1 MIRGCILS
9 QIISIQILARGCAP
23 PLCRFHRRIGHM
35 RPIIRYSIEDLYAY
49 FNSEIGGS
57 GTPALATPAIKV
69 SAQEN
74 YERERVFTLFRQF
87 GYLEAE
93 LNPLG
98 LLPPQP
104 HPDLQ
109 IDNEWAREARSMYC
123 GSVGVEFMHIADPER
138 RRWIQERIEAEPAK
152 VDQNSAFEV
161 LLRADIFEQTLQQR
175 YQGNK
180 RFSLE
185 GNTSLLTAV
194 DEVLDVAGEHGAVEL
209 VMGMS
214 HRGRLNVVIHVAK
227 RPAEQVFAE
236 FEDVD
241 PRSVLGSGDV
251 KYHMGATGDY
261 VTRSGKNIHIH
272 LASNPSHLE
281 AVDPVTV
288 GRTRAKQDRA
298 GEGGRAQYLPVL
310 VHGDAAFAGQ
320 GITAETMNFADLGG
334 YTVGGT
340 IHIIVNNLIGF
351 TTNAREEH
359 ASRFSAQLA
368 RRQAIPIFHVNGEDV
383 DAVIRVARIATEYR
397 YKFGTDV
404 IIDLIGYR
412 RHGHSEVDDPTVT
425 QPLMYKAIK
434 EHPPLYQ
441 IYAKQIGLDN
451 EKVAA
456 RVSAV
461 KSEYEAAKKTAT
473 QFTKKPLMR
482 DLPTY
487 WDNYFGGRY
496 KPEYEQPTGVAH
508 EELLELTERLTTY
521 PDGFHIHPKVKK
533 LLEQRQEMGTGKKPV
548 DYGMAEALA
557 FASLVKQGI
566 PVRLSGQD
574 SRRATFNQRHSALLD
589 IQDETEYVPLRHID
603 PNQAACDIYHSPLS
617 KAGVMGFEY
626 GYSRDYPEALV
637 LWEAQFGDFANVAQ
651 AVIDQFV
658 CAGEDKWNLLSG
670 LVLLLP
676 HGYEGQGPE
685 HSSARVERFLQLA
698 ARDNIQICQPSNA
711 GQYFHLLRRQA
722 LRKWRKPLVVFT
734 PKSML
739 RHPDALA
746 PLEDLTHQKFLPV
759 IPDTEAEEAKRI
771 LLCTGKI
778 GHELRT
784 ERQKRNDP
792 NTAIVFLEQMYPFP
806 EAELAAEFER
816 HPTARDIV
824 WVQEEPANMGALSF
838 MLPRLKRIAND
849 RPVHSVKRSG
859 SASPAT
865 GSAKAQEV
873 EQKTLIT
880 LAFSNQDGTPYR

>member
-1 MIRGCILS
+1 MPTSTRTTS
-9 QIISIQILARGCAP
+9 
-23 PLCRFHRRIGHM
+23 
-35 RPIIRYSIEDLYAY
+35 
-49 FNSEIGGS
+49 GGK
-57 GTPALATPAIKV
+57 APAI
-69 SAQEN
+69 SRN
-74 YERERVFTLFRQF
+74 YERERVFVLFRQF

-109 IDNEWAREARSMYC
+109 IENDNEWAREARRIYC

-138 RRWIQERIEAEPAK
+138 RRWIQDRIEAEPSA
-152 VDQNSAFEV
+152 VDQTRALD
-161 LLRADIFEQTLQQR
+161 LLVRADLFEQTLQQR
-175 YQGNK
+175 YLGNK

-185 GNTSLLTAV
+185 GGTSLLPAV
-194 DEVLDVAGEHGAVEL
+194 DQVLDVAGERGAVEL

-214 HRGRLNVVIHVAK
+214 HRGRLNVVIHVAN

-251 KYHMGATGDY
+251 KYHMGATGEY
-261 VTRSGKNIHIH
+261 ATRSGKKIHIH

-298 GEGGRAQYLPVL
+298 GEGGKAKYLPLL

-320 GITAETMNFADLGG
+320 GITAETLNYADLVG

-351 TTNAREEH
+351 TTNARDEH
-359 ASRFSAQLA
+359 SSRFSAQLG

-383 DAVIRVARIATEYR
+383 DAVMRIARIATEYR
-397 YKFGTDV
+397 YEFGTDV
-404 IIDLIGYR
+404 IVDLIGYR

-441 IYAKQIGLDN
+441 IYAKHLGMGDDN
-451 EKVAA
+451 VAERA
-456 RVSAV
+456 RAV
-461 KSEYEAAKKTAT
+461 KSEYEAAQKNAT

-482 DLPTY
+482 DLPNY
-487 WDNYFGGRY
+487 WDDYFGGRY
-496 KPEYEQPTGVAH
+496 KPAYEQPTGIAR
-508 EELLELTERLTTY
+508 EELEELTERLTTY
-521 PDGFHIHPKVKK
+521 PEGFHIHAKVKK
-533 LLEQRQEMGTGKKPV
+533 LLEQRQEMGKGKKPV

-557 FASLVKQGI
+557 FASLVKRGPGKQGI

-574 SRRATFNQRHSALLD
+574 SRRATFNQRHSVLLD
-589 IQDETEYVPLRHID
+589 VEDESEYVPLQNIA
-603 PNQAACDIYHSPLS
+603 PGQAPCDIYNSPLS
-617 KAGVMGFEY
+617 EAGVMGFEY

-685 HSSARVERFLQLA
+685 HSSARIERFLQLA

-722 LRKWRKPLVVFT
+722 LRKWRKPLIVFT

-739 RHPDALA
+739 RHPDALS

-759 IPDTEAEEAKRI
+759 IPDMDAQDAKRI

-784 ERQKRNDP
+784 ERQKRQNRNHDK
-792 NTAIVFLEQMYPFP
+792 NENGDKDLSVAIVFLEQMYPFP
-806 EAELAAEFER
+806 EAELTAELER
-816 HPTARDIV
+816 HGAARDIV
-824 WVQEEPANMGALSF
+824 WVQEEPANMGALSY
-838 MLPRLKRIAND
+838 MLPRLKHIADD
-849 RPVHSVKRSG
+849 RPVFSVKRSG

-865 GSAKAQEV
+865 GSAKAHEV
-873 EQKTLIT
+873 EQKTLLA
-880 LAFSNQDGTPYR
+880 LAFTQN